1 MARLLASAKST
12 EHSTEPLA
20 SSTPKSKSAKAYD
33 FMETRERTTAFEQA
47 DCLCTSNQT
56 CKSCQVW
63 TGRWILAER
72 RSGGRSPSPT
82 RALIGHQFQGTQGC
96 PHVLEQDGCSNA
108 GNAGSGGRTTQAP
121 SKGPPE
127 SEPPA

>member
-20 SSTPKSKSAKAYD
+20 SSTPKSNACMA
-33 FMETRERTTAFEQA
+33 TG
-47 DCLCTSNQT
+47 LCTSNQT